1 MADNKQAVVFLMGPT
16 ASGKTEIAAKLHD
29 ELEIEL
35 VSVDAAQVYRGMD
48 IGTAKPDAGFLARYP
63 HHLIDIR
70 DPGTPYSSAEF
81 CNDASRSIDLIIS
94 QKKLPVLTG
103 GAMFYFSA
111 IENGFS
117 ALPSTDAM
125 TRMQVR
131 AEIDHQGLE
140 SVYDQLARIDPV
152 IARRLAPTDSQRI
165 QRAVEIYRLTGN
177 PPSEIMAQVR
187 SQGLSHPIIKMALFT
202 GDRRGLHKR
211 VEARF
216 ETMIERGLVAE
227 VESLLSKLDNPSLLP
242 SMRSVGYRQVVEY
255 LHGDADYIQMIQNG
269 IAATRQ
275 LAKRQLTWL
284 RNQSNV
290 VWFNTEQAGMFD
302 SMLTYLKAH
311 PQIMTHSRIT
321 DRNFTL

>member
-29 ELEIEL
+29 ELESEL

-81 CNDASRSIDLIIS
+81 CNDASRSIDLILS
-94 QKKLPVLTG
+94 QRKLPVLVG
-103 GAMFYFSA
+103 GTMFYFST

-165 QRAVEIYRLTGN
+165 QRAVEIYRLTGTT
-177 PPSEIMAQVR
+177 PSEIMAQTR

-202 GDRRGLHKR
+202 GDRKALHKR
-211 VEARF
+211 IEARF

-242 SMRSVGYRQVVEY
+242 SMRCVGYRQVVEY
-255 LHGDADYIQMIQNG
+255 LRGDTDYIQMIQNG

-290 VWFNTEQAGMFD
+290 VWFNTGQASVFD

-311 PQIMTHSRIT
+311 PQIMTHSKIA
-321 DRNFTL
+321 DRHFTL

>member
-1 MADNKQAVVFLMGPT
+1 
-16 ASGKTEIAAKLHD
+16 
-29 ELEIEL
+29 
-35 VSVDAAQVYRGMD
+35 MD

-81 CNDASRSIDLIIS
+81 CNDASRSIDLILS
-94 QKKLPVLTG
+94 QRKLPVLVG
-103 GAMFYFSA
+103 GTMFYFSA

-125 TRMQVR
+125 TRVQVR

-165 QRAVEIYRLTGN
+165 QRAVEIYRLTGTT
-177 PPSEIMAQVR
+177 PSEIMAQTR
-187 SQGLSHPIIKMALFT
+187 SQGLSHPIIKMAVFT
-202 GDRRGLHKR
+202 GDRKGLHKR
-211 VEARF
+211 IEARF

-227 VESLLSKLDNPSLLP
+227 VESLLSKLVNPSLLP
-242 SMRSVGYRQVVEY
+242 SMRCVGYRQVVEY
-255 LHGDADYIQMIQNG
+255 LRGDTDYIQMIQNG

-290 VWFNTEQAGMFD
+290 VWFNTEQASVSD
-302 SMLTYLKAH
+302 SILTYLKAH
-311 PQIMTHSRIT
+311 PQIMTHSKIA